1 MKQIHILLLT
11 LLPLFAVAQSNISGT
26 VTDAEGHLLD
36 GVTITLSQ
44 QNKYIAT
51 AITDLGHFTLKGIAK
66 GNYTLAAMSMG
77 YQSYMKEL
85 AVPTD
90 SISILLQADHKQLQG
105 ITVSAAKPVI
115 ERKTDR
121 VVFNVEN
128 SIIANGG
135 TSWEALT
142 KAPGVSVNS
151 DNSISAYRKG
161 VEVYM
166 DGKPLHLSGDDLVSY
181 LQGLPSSM
189 VTRIE
194 VLTNPPASFEA
205 QGGSIIN
212 IVTKKVKKQGLNVA
226 FNGNYIQG
234 IYSSY
239 NGSATFNY
247 RQDKVNVYGNY
258 GYGHKHT
265 YMDNRTNINFG
276 DSYWETNDHNVLN
289 SNSHNYRLG
298 VDYQLADNQI
308 LGVLFTGNNRAGHSD
323 GDIPTRI
330 LSADK
335 SNLDSTLQTNSTD
348 KKGGSGYTYNINYS
362 LKLDSGKRS
371 VNLDLDYAP
380 YETSSYAHINSTSSS
395 SANDYRIYTPTTQH
409 IDIFSGKADY
419 TYSLGKWNM
428 SSGFKYSSIK
438 SDNLFTF
445 IQSDVLMP
453 DKSNHF
459 EYTENTTALYTNIS
473 GTFNKLTVQGGLR
486 AENTNTRGYS
496 ITLDSLNK
504 RSYFKLFPTV
514 FLQYKIND
522 NNQLQLTYG
531 YRIDRPEY
539 ARMNPARHYSSPYN
553 YYVGNPSLQ
562 PAFVHNVEVGYTY
575 KENYTLTANY
585 TSTSNIFTNV
595 TVQDNNTK
603 NYYITHQ
610 NLGLSVNAGLRIA
623 AAFHPT
629 SWWDINVDA
638 GGYYTKEKSAYLQ
651 SHYNFSTFS
660 YDGRLNQSFTINKK
674 KGIAAEVTAQ
684 YIGPGIQNIYRFESL
699 SEIDLGVKA
708 NVLKGKGT
716 VRLTANDIFNAFT
729 YRVNINYLDQ
739 QSSFYHKNES
749 RLMTLSFSYRMGK
762 DIKAARSRKTASEEE
777 KQRAQ

>member
-1 MKQIHILLLT
+1 MKQIYILLLA
-11 LLPLFAVAQSNISGT
+11 LLPLFTVAQSNICGT

-51 AITDLGHFTLKGIAK
+51 AITDLGHFTLKGITK

-77 YQSYMKEL
+77 YQSFMKEVS
-85 AVPTD
+85 VPTD
-90 SISILLQADHKQLQG
+90 SISILLQSDHKQLQG

-205 QGGSIIN
+205 QGGAVIN

-234 IYSSY
+234 IYGSY

-247 RQDKVNVYGNY
+247 RQDKVNIYANY

-276 DSYWETNDHNVLN
+276 DSFWETNDHNILN

-298 VDYQLADNQI
+298 VDYQLTDNQI
-308 LGVLFTGNNRAGHSD
+308 LGVLFTGNNRTGQSV

-335 SNLDSTLQTNSTD
+335 STLDSTLQTNSSD

-371 VNLDLDYAP
+371 INLDLDYAP
-380 YETSSYAHINSTSSS
+380 YETSSYAHINSNSSS

-419 TYSLGKWNM
+419 TYHLGKWNM

-438 SDNLFTF
+438 SDNKFTF
-445 IQSDVLMP
+445 IESEILMP

-459 EYTENTTALYTNIS
+459 EYTENTTALYTNLS
-473 GTFNKLTVQGGLR
+473 GTLGKLTVQAGLR

-496 ITLDSLNK
+496 LTLDSLNK

-514 FLQYKIND
+514 FLQYKFND
-522 NNQLQLTYG
+522 DNQLQLTYG

-562 PAFVHNVEVGYTY
+562 PAFVHNVEVAYTFR
-575 KENYTLTANY
+575 ENYTITANY
-585 TSTSNIFTNV
+585 TSINNIFTNV
-595 TVQDNNTK
+595 TVQDNTTK

-610 NLGLSVNAGLRIA
+610 NLGLSMNTGLRIA

-638 GGYYTKEKSAYLQ
+638 GGYFTREKSAYLQ
-651 SHYNFSTFS
+651 SHYNFKTFT

-674 KGIAAEVTAQ
+674 KGIAAEITAQ
-684 YIGPGIQNIYRFESL
+684 YVGPGIQNIYRYEHL
-699 SEIDLGVKA
+699 SEIDLGVKT

-716 VRLTANDIFNAFT
+716 VRLTANDIFNTFT

-739 QSSFYHKNES
+739 QSYFYHKNES
-749 RLMTLSFSYRMGK
+749 RLATLSFSYRMGK
-762 DIKAARSRKTASEEE
+762 DVKAARSRNTASEEE

>member
-1 MKQIHILLLT
+1 MKTIHILLLT
-11 LLPLFAVAQSNISGT
+11 LLPMFAVAQSNITGT

-51 AITDLGHFTLKGIAK
+51 AITDLGHFSLKDVAK

-77 YQSYMKEL
+77 YQSYTKEI
-85 AVPTD
+85 AVPTY
-90 SISILLQADHKQLQG
+90 SVTILLQSDHKQLQG
-105 ITVSAAKPVI
+105 ITVSAAKPLI

-128 SIIANGG
+128 SIIASGG

-142 KAPGVSVNS
+142 KAPGVTVNA

-189 VTRIE
+189 ITRIE

-205 QGGSIIN
+205 QGGSVIN
-212 IVTKKVKKQGLNVA
+212 IVTKKVKKQGLNLA
-226 FNGNYIQG
+226 LNGNYVQG

-247 RQDKVNVYGNY
+247 RQDKVNIYGNY

-265 YMDNRTNINFG
+265 YMDNKTDINFG
-276 DSYWETNDHNVLN
+276 DSYWKTNDHNV
-289 SNSHNYRLG
+289 SNTNTHNYRLG
-298 VDYQLADNQI
+298 VDYQLTDNQI
-308 LGVLFTGNNRAGHSD
+308 LGVLVTGNNRAGRSN
-323 GDIPTRI
+323 GNIPTNI
-330 LSADK
+330 YSTDK
-335 SNLDSTLQTNSTD
+335 STLDSTLLTNSTD

-371 VNLDLDYAP
+371 LNVDLDYAP
-380 YETSSYAHINSTSSS
+380 YATSSYAHVNSTSS
-395 SANDYRIYTPTTQH
+395 SANDYHIYTPTTQH
-409 IDIFSGKADY
+409 INIFSGKADY
-419 TYSLGKWNM
+419 TYALGKWEA
-428 SSGFKYSSIK
+428 SSGLKYSSIK
-438 SDNLFTF
+438 SDNKFNF
-445 IQSDVLMP
+445 IESDVLMP

-459 EYTENTTALYTNIS
+459 EYTENTSALYTNLS

-486 AENTNTRGYS
+486 AEYTNTRGYS

-504 RSYFKLFPTV
+504 RSYFKLFPTL

-522 NNQLQLTYG
+522 NNQLQLTYS

-553 YYVGNPSLQ
+553 YYVGNPALQ
-562 PAFVHNVEVGYTY
+562 PAFVHNIEFSYTY
-575 KENYTLTANY
+575 KENYTITANY
-585 TSTSNIFTNV
+585 NSISNIFTNV
-595 TVQDNNTK
+595 TVQDNATK

-610 NLGLSVNAGLRIA
+610 NLGLSMNTGVRISA
-623 AAFHPT
+623 VFHPT

-638 GGYYTKEKSAYLQ
+638 GGYYQQEKSAYLQ
-651 SHYNFSTFS
+651 GHYNLDMFT
-660 YDGRLNQSFTINKK
+660 YDGRLNQAFTINKK
-674 KGIAAEVTAQ
+674 HGIAAEITAQ
-684 YIGPGIQNIYRFESL
+684 FIGPGIQNIYRYESL
-699 SEIDLGVKA
+699 STIDLGMKA

-716 VRLTANDIFNAFT
+716 IRLTANDIFNAFT

-739 QSSFYHKNES
+739 QSFFYHKTES
-749 RLMTLSFSYRMGK
+749 RLATLSFSYRMGK

>member
-1 MKQIHILLLT
+1 MKTIHILLLT
-11 LLPLFAVAQSNISGT
+11 LLPLFAAAQSNITGT

-51 AITDLGHFTLKGIAK
+51 AITDLGHFTLKGLAK

-77 YQSYMKEL
+77 YQSYTQTL
-85 AVPTD
+85 SVPTD
-90 SISILLQADHKQLQG
+90 SITILLQPDHKQLQG

-121 VVFNVEN
+121 IVFNVEN

-135 TSWEALT
+135 TSWDALS
-142 KAPGVSVNS
+142 KAPGVTVNA

-181 LQGLPSSM
+181 LQGLPSSTI
-189 VTRIE
+189 TRIE

-205 QGGSIIN
+205 QGGSVIN

-226 FNGNYIQG
+226 LNANYIQG
-234 IYSSY
+234 IYGSY

-247 RQDKVNVYGNY
+247 RQGKVNIYGNY

-265 YMDNRTNINFG
+265 YMDNKTDINFG
-276 DSYWETNDHNVLN
+276 DSYWRTNDHNIQT
-289 SNSHNYRLG
+289 SNTHNYRLG
-298 VDYQLADNQI
+298 LDYQLTDNQI
-308 LGVLFTGNNRAGHSD
+308 LGVLVTGNNRAGQSD
-323 GDIPTRI
+323 GDIPTHI
-330 LSADK
+330 YSADK
-335 SNLDSTLQTNSTD
+335 STIDSTLQTNSTD

-362 LKLDSGKRS
+362 LKMDSGKRS
-371 VNLDLDYAP
+371 LNLDLDYAP
-380 YETSSYAHINSTSSS
+380 YETSSYAHVNSTSSS
-395 SANDYRIYTPTTQH
+395 ASDYHIYTPTTQH
-409 IDIFSGKADY
+409 INILSGKADY
-419 TYSLGKWNM
+419 TYTLGKWNV
-428 SSGFKYSSIK
+428 SSGLKYSSIK
-438 SDNLFTF
+438 SDNKFTF
-445 IQSDVLMP
+445 IESDVLMP

-459 EYTENTTALYTNIS
+459 EYTENTSALYTNLS
-473 GTFNKLTVQGGLR
+473 ATFNKLTVQGGLR
-486 AENTNTRGYS
+486 AEYTNTRGYS

-504 RSYFKLFPTV
+504 RSYFKLFPTL
-514 FLQYKIND
+514 FLQYKLND

-553 YYVGNPSLQ
+553 YYVGNPALQ
-562 PAFVHNVEVGYTY
+562 PAFVHNLELGYTY
-575 KENYTLTANY
+575 KENYTITANY
-585 TSTSNIFTNV
+585 TSINNIFTNV
-595 TVQDNNTK
+595 TVQDNTTK

-610 NLGLSVNAGLRIA
+610 NLGLSMNAGIRIA

-629 SWWDINVDA
+629 NWWDINAEA
-638 GGYYTKEKSAYLQ
+638 GGYYQQEKSAYLQ
-651 SHYNFSTFS
+651 GHYNLKMFT
-660 YDGRLNQSFTINKK
+660 YDARLNQTFTINKK
-674 KGIAAEVTAQ
+674 HGIAAEITAQ
-684 YIGPGIQNIYRFESL
+684 FIGPGIQNIYHYESL
-699 SEIDLGVKA
+699 SEIDLGMKA

-716 VRLTANDIFNAFT
+716 IRLTANDIFNAFT

-739 QSSFYHKNES
+739 QSFFYHKTES
-749 RLMTLSFSYRMGK
+749 RLATLSFSYRLGK
-762 DIKAARSRKTASEEE
+762 DIKAARSRNTASEEE